1 MAGDTRS
8 ETGPGTAATAPGPL
22 AGVRVIEMGSF
33 IAGPYSAQLLAD
45 LGADLI
51 KVEAPGSGDPMRVW
65 GAQAANGASL
75 WWPVIGRN
83 KRSITLDL
91 RRREGQALA
100 RRLVLGADVLIENFR
115 PGTLEGWNLDPEELR
130 RERPGLI
137 VGRVSGFGQT
147 GPYRERA
154 GFAAVSEAMAGLRN
168 LTGYPDRPPTRV
180 GLSIGDTLA
189 GMFCVIGV
197 ISALYARD
205 RATGGGTGA
214 GQTVDVAITD
224 SVLAVLESVISEFSS
239 IGRIRERTGT
249 ALPGIAPSN
258 LYPTQDGSWV
268 VIGANGDGL
277 FRRLAAVM
285 GKPELADDERYATH
299 RARGRNQQEVDDL
312 VTDWTRTL
320 PRDAVLARLDEAK
333 IPAGPVSTAADIVAN
348 PHFRARGSVVDVD
361 AGELGTLAMQGVVPR
376 LSDTPGEIRW
386 TGPALGAHNAEIY
399 GGLLGLDDAEI
410 SRLQAEG
417 II

>member
-1 MAGDTRS
+1 MAAGT
-8 ETGPGTAATAPGPL
+8 TGPGPL

-33 IAGPYSAQLLAD
+33 IAGPYGAQLLAD
-45 LGADLI
+45 LGADVI
-51 KVEAPGSGDPMRVW
+51 KIEAPGSGDPMRVW
-65 GAQAANGASL
+65 GVQTAASGASL

-91 RRREGQALA
+91 RRPEGQALA
-100 RRLVLGADVLIENFR
+100 RRLLLGADVLIENFR
-115 PGTLEGWNLDPEELR
+115 PGTLEGWNLDPAAIR
-130 RERPGLI
+130 RERPELI
-137 VGRVSGFGQT
+137 VARVSGYGQT

-154 GFAAVSEAMAGLRN
+154 GFAAVAEAMAGLRY

-189 GMFCVIGV
+189 GMFSVIGV

-205 RATGGGTGA
+205 GGRSGRPAGG
-214 GQTVDVAITD
+214 GQTVDIAITD
-224 SVLAVLESVISEFSS
+224 SVLAVLESVISEFSAT
-239 IGRIRERTGT
+239 GHIRERTGT

-277 FRRLAAVM
+277 FRRLAKVM
-285 GKPELADDERYATH
+285 GRPELADDERYATH
-299 RARGRNQQEVDDL
+299 RARGRNQREVDDL
-312 VTDWTRTL
+312 VAGWTRTL
-320 PRDAVLARLDEAK
+320 PRDAILALLDEAA
-333 IPAGPVSTAADIVAN
+333 IPAGPVSTAADVVAN
-348 PHFRARGSVVDVD
+348 PHFRARGSVVEVD
-361 AGELGTLAMQGVVPR
+361 AGELGPLAMQGVMPR

-386 TGPALGAHNAEIY
+386 TGPALGAHNAEVY
-399 GGLLGLDDAEI
+399 GGLLGLDAEEI
-410 SRLQAEG
+410 SRLKAEG